1 MSTVFLFGGQGSQT
15 PGMGDELRESSAVAR
30 AVFEEAGAAVDFPLL
45 ERMSKGPADALRRTE
60 VAQPALL
67 TITVAHAREL
77 IARGIT
83 PDYAMGH
90 SLGQYGAL
98 VIAGALDFADGLR
111 LVSERGRLMQAAVP
125 EGEGAM
131 FAIVG
136 VDRDEVV
143 NACQTAATHG
153 IVEIACHNTEGQTAI
168 SGTPAA
174 VEAAADALEEE
185 GAGVVPLEVS
195 APFHCSLLAPI
206 RDDFRR
212 CLEAV
217 PFRAPEL
224 PVIDNVSARPLESAD
239 AVRDALLE
247 QVTAPV
253 LFEESLCWLAER
265 GDVDRAIQCGPGKQL
280 LGFARR
286 ILREARGETFDEV
299 ASPTAA
305 A

>member
-1 MSTVFLFGGQGSQT
+1 
-15 PGMGDELRESSAVAR
+15 
-30 AVFEEAGAAVDFPLL
+30 
-45 ERMSKGPADALRRTE
+45 
-60 VAQPALL
+60 
-67 TITVAHAREL
+67 
-77 IARGIT
+77 
-83 PDYAMGH
+83 MGH

-136 VDRDEVV
+136 VDREEVV
-143 NACQTAATHG
+143 SACRTASAHG
-153 IVEIACHNTEGQTAI
+153 VVEIACHNTEGQTAI

-212 CLEAV
+212 CLEAI

-253 LFEESLCWLAER
+253 LFEESLRWLAER
-265 GDVDRAIQCGPGKQL
+265 GDIDCAIQCGPGKQL

-305 A
+305 V

>member
-1 MSTVFLFGGQGSQT
+1 MSTVFLFGGQGSQA
-15 PGMGDELRESSAVAR
+15 PGMGDELLQQSAVAR
-30 AVFEEAGAAVDFPLL
+30 EVFEAAGAAVDFPLL
-45 ERMSKGPADALRRTE
+45 DLMSRGPAEELRRTE

-77 IARGIT
+77 IARDIT
-83 PDYAMGH
+83 PDFAMGH
-90 SLGQYGAL
+90 SLGQYAAL
-98 VIAGALDFADGLR
+98 VVAGSIDFAACLR
-111 LVSERGRLMQAAVP
+111 LVHARGRLMQQAVP

-136 VDRDEVV
+136 VDREEVV
-143 NACQTAATHG
+143 AACRAASSEG
-153 IVEIACHNTEGQTAI
+153 VVEIACHNTEGQTAI

-174 VEAAADALEEE
+174 VEAAADALEED

-206 RDDFRR
+206 RDDFARV
-212 CLEAV
+212 LEGV
-217 PFRAPEL
+217 EIQPPGL

-239 AVRDALLE
+239 AVRHSLLA

-253 LFEESLCWLAER
+253 LFEESLRWLAAR
-265 GDVDRAIQCGPGKQL
+265 DVDRYVQCGPGKQL

-286 ILREARGETFDEV
+286 LLPGARGETFDEI
-299 ASPTAA
+299 ASPVGAP
-305 A
+305 